1 VCNIQG
7 CSGAGTRGN
16 DLPTPFSC
24 FALTWVRRCL
34 QMACFFWVRSH
45 TSFGSTTSLAASEK
59 AWFVNWTKHSWTHS
73 AVSSKK
79 DQCQLFSFVDILDFT
94 CLNRKVHACRQK
106 FSDFFSQYARK
117 QEMRKKLSCGLCGAD
132 SQGLGGVLKSSFCAE
147 AARKRSWTFQ

>member
-1 VCNIQG
+1 MSSKVFTNG
-7 CSGAGTRGN
+7 
-16 DLPTPFSC
+16 LF
-24 FALTWVRRCL
+24 FWVRSHTSFGSTTSL
-34 QMACFFWVRSH
+34 FTNGLFFWVRSH